1 MIPPSAINQITN
13 VAVQLALHV
22 GGHAAQGVFER
33 LQLAYDKR
41 YDLRG
46 ANLRGANLQ
55 GANLSKTFNLF
66 VANLQGA
73 NLQGTNLQGAVLT
86 GADLQGA
93 NLQGANLESTKLFA
107 ADLRYANLQ
116 GAIGLLQK
124 QIEQAIGNE
133 TTKLP
138 ERVGLS
144 RPEAWSKSFE
154 EQIRLPRTSLWE
166 GRQIDD
172 SRHFRDLWESRQM
185 YIENPDKLP
194 PRS

>member
-55 GANLSKTFNLF
+55 GANL
-66 VANLQGA
+66 
-73 NLQGTNLQGAVLT
+73 T

-124 QIEQAIGNE
+124 QIE
-133 TTKLP
+133 
-138 ERVGLS
+138 
-144 RPEAWSKSFE
+144 
-154 EQIRLPRTSLWE
+154 
-166 GRQIDD
+166 
-172 SRHFRDLWESRQM
+172 
-185 YIENPDKLP
+185 
-194 PRS
+194 

>member
-33 LQLAYDKR
+33 LQLAYDQR
-41 YDLRG
+41 HDLRG
-46 ANLRGANLQ
+46 ANLR

-66 VANLQGA
+66 VADLQGA
-73 NLQGTNLQGAVLT
+73 NLQGANLQGAVLT

-116 GAIGLLQK
+116 GTIGLLQE

-138 ERVGLS
+138 ERVGLR

-154 EQIRLPRTSLWE
+154 EQIRLPRTSLWQ

>member
-1 MIPPSAINQITN
+1 MIPPSAINQIANQITN

-33 LQLAYDKR
+33 LQLAYDQR
-41 YDLRG
+41 HDLRG
-46 ANLRGANLQ
+46 ANLRGANLR

-66 VANLQGA
+66 V
-73 NLQGTNLQGAVLT
+73 
-86 GADLQGA
+86 ADLQGA

-133 TTKLP
+133 TTK
-138 ERVGLS
+138 
-144 RPEAWSKSFE
+144 
-154 EQIRLPRTSLWE
+154 
-166 GRQIDD
+166 
-172 SRHFRDLWESRQM
+172 
-185 YIENPDKLP
+185 
-194 PRS
+194 